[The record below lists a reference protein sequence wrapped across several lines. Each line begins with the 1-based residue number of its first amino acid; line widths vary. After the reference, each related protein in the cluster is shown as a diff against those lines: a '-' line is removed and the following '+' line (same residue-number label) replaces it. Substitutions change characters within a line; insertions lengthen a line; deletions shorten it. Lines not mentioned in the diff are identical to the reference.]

1 MTFRVVIVT
10 NNKTVEKATLDVISN
25 AGLDVEH
32 IPCDSEEKMIESAK
46 DADVLMVGTTPD
58 TSRNVMSSLPNLK
71 MVGRSGVGVDSVDID
86 AATELGICVTNTPG
100 INTTEVADHAMALL
114 LSITRNITELSSKT
128 SKGEWTN
135 DPVSLNYSKS
145 KMERIAGKTVGIVGF
160 GNIGRAFATRIRG
173 FGPLNIIAHDPFIA
187 QTSADLYGVKLVEF
201 DQLLSDSDII
211 SVHAPSTDKTRH
223 MFNDHAFKRMKKT
236 AIFINC
242 ARGMLVDEMS
252 LQKALDTGE
261 IFQAGI
267 DVTEVEPI
275 SEESPLLKLENLKI
289 TPHFAGWSRG
299 NYIEQ
304 ARRYGE
310 NAVNVLS
317 GKPLHGL
324 ANPDVLKTI
333 AIMRDRGANK
343 WDGIPDPN
351 YQRGY

>member
-32 IPCDSEEKMIESAK
+32 IPCDSEEKMIQSAK

-114 LSITRNITELSSKT
+114 LSITRNITELTYKT

-160 GNIGRAFATRIRG
+160 GNIGK
-173 FGPLNIIAHDPFIA
+173 NIYF
-187 QTSADLYGVKLVEF
+187 L
-201 DQLLSDSDII
+201 
-211 SVHAPSTDKTRH
+211 
-223 MFNDHAFKRMKKT
+223 
-236 AIFINC
+236 
-242 ARGMLVDEMS
+242 
-252 LQKALDTGE
+252 
-261 IFQAGI
+261 
-267 DVTEVEPI
+267 TE
-275 SEESPLLKLENLKI
+275 KC
-289 TPHFAGWSRG
+289 T
-299 NYIEQ
+299 
-304 ARRYGE
+304 
-310 NAVNVLS
+310 
-317 GKPLHGL
+317 
-324 ANPDVLKTI
+324 T
-333 AIMRDRGANK
+333 
-343 WDGIPDPN
+343 
-351 YQRGY
+351 